1 MKTIIYILVSLILNG
16 FILSYILDIRLID
29 HDLIPIKE
37 PPIMQEE
44 TSKLPEVEKIDQSGA
59 PYENT
64 VKVSALDSICM
75 LVQHI
80 VLMLIKWVCLIKE
93 LQAMAKNMR
102 IVIGQ
107 DQDIVNTNQD

>member
-64 VKVSALDSICM
+64 VKVSALDSILYAC
-75 LVQHI
+75 
-80 VLMLIKWVCLIKE
+80 E
-93 LQAMAKNMR
+93 
-102 IVIGQ
+102 
-107 DQDIVNTNQD
+107 